1 MGRAALVDLNEEPAV
16 WHGMAEGHIWLS
28 DKERLEMALKACDL
42 YLSKIERLEEL
53 LIQARTEHHR
63 R

>member
-1 MGRAALVDLNEEPAV
+1 MVEESLDQHPGV
-16 WHGMAEGHIWLS
+16 WHGCAEGHTWLS

-42 YLSKIERLEEL
+42 YLARLERLEEL
-53 LIQARTEHHR
+53 LTQARTEHHR